1 MSSSNGFSR
10 SIASTLVLL
19 FGLGCGAA
27 HAADA
32 GVDGGVDDGGVDAG
46 TGTDASAPDAGID
59 AGVDAGTD
67 AVPVTFWQRGY
78 CFTAT
83 ACGVDADCGEPDASC
98 SASGRCVRRDRPCG
112 CISDADCP
120 SGAGCF
126 TNEVVC
132 GICLP
137 LGETCADPTEC
148 GGAPCIDG
156 WCAHTDPC
164 IAL

>member
-32 GVDGGVDDGGVDAG
+32 GGVDAG
-46 TGTDASAPDAGID
+46 RDRDSGAVDAGID
-59 AGVDAGTD
+59 AGVDVGTD
-67 AVPVTFWQRGY
+67 AGEPVTFWERGY

-83 ACGVDADCGEPDASC
+83 ACGVDADCGEPGASC

-112 CISDADCP
+112 CISDAACAT
-120 SGAGCF
+120 GAGCF

-137 LGETCADPTEC
+137 LDATCTEAAEC

-156 WCAHTDPC
+156 WCAHSDPC
-164 IAL
+164 LEP